1 MSRNAITA
9 ENAVA
14 VGPYSH
20 GIDTGD
26 AIYLSG
32 QTPLDPVTG
41 QLVSGG
47 IMVQAEQCFANLF
60 AVLKSAG
67 LDEGGVVKVNVFLV
81 DMSEFAAMNSVYEK
95 QFTRPYPART
105 TIGVASLP
113 LGARIEIELIARRDN
128 RTSSLP

>member
-20 GIDTGD
+20 GIDAGD
-26 AIYLSG
+26 AIYLSR
-32 QTPLDPVTG
+32 QTPIDPATG

-47 IMVQAEQCFANLF
+47 ITVQAEQCFANLF

-67 LDEGGVVKVNVFLV
+67 LDEGSVVKVNVFLV
-81 DMSEFAAMNSVYEK
+81 DMSDFAAMNSVYEK

-113 LGARIEIELIARRDN
+113 LGARIEIELVARREN
-128 RTSSLP
+128 RTS